1 MSLMTHSNKT
11 VYFLNTEH
19 FHDISLNNKIQQR
32 YLKEMKVLLSSYIW
46 IFVCVYFF
54 PADFQINLKTLF
66 CLTPDKSFDI
76 QERSLNFLHPLCVS
90 CVANTQQVS
99 WIKHS
104 WQSVSNWIRKEES
117 GATSHPSL
125 SKSTQVGGK
134 MGAFQEETGW
144 ETLSLSATLTHRET
158 GWMLSNSPACS
169 AKCLLKCVYVWSVNS
184 NPVKTEPQIRT
195 G

>member
-1 MSLMTHSNKT
+1 MTHSNKT

-66 CLTPDKSFDI
+66 CLTTPDKSFDT

-134 MGAFQEETGW
+134 RGLFRKKLDGKHCHCQQHWHTEKQAECWAIAQPV
-144 ETLSLSATLTHRET
+144 LQ
-158 GWMLSNSPACS
+158 
-169 AKCLLKCVYVWSVNS
+169 SVF
-184 NPVKTEPQIRT
+184 
-195 G
+195 